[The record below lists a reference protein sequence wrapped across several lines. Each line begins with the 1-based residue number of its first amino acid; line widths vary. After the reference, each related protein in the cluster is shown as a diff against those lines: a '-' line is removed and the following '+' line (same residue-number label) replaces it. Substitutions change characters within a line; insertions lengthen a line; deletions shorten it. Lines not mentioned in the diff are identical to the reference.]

1 MFICLFVII
10 LPQYNASSM
19 LILFFDWHVVSS
31 HIFWKALEDTVH
43 VIAIHKNKIFKCT
56 LLKMNSFYFLFNLHQ
71 GIAMHI

>member
-19 LILFFDWHVVSS
+19 LILFFDWHV
-31 HIFWKALEDTVH
+31 EDTVH